1 MEQYSSFLEPLMA
14 FLATILAIV
23 VLKPLSNKVGLLDI
37 PGGRKDHAQATPLVG
52 GIAIYIG
59 LLAGILMLPQGT
71 WMAYGSFL
79 AGGFLIMAVGVL
91 DDMHDISARIRLL
104 AQLVALAI
112 MVFWGEVQLN
122 HLGPLFG
129 KGPLGLGWL
138 GIPLTL
144 FGAATVINSINMM
157 DGIDGLAGSISV
169 LMLTSLFGIAYV
181 SGLPLE
187 AYILGIVIVALLAFL
202 CFNFPFWAGRKAVVF
217 MGDAGS
223 TLIGFIIAWFT
234 IYLSQQPQS
243 IATPAIM
250 LWIVA
255 VPIMDLAV
263 VFLKRL
269 RQGRSPFK
277 PGNEHL
283 YCVLLS
289 KGLSRVQATW
299 VIIGLTVLTQC
310 VAWGMI
316 RNQWPDSAVLSTFL
330 ISFFVYLMVDMR
342 QSRA

>member
-1 MEQYSSFLEPLMA
+1 MEQYSSYLGPLTA
-14 FLATILAIV
+14 FLATIFAIV
-23 VLKPLSNKVGLLDI
+23 VLKPIANKVGLLDI
-37 PGGRKDHAQATPLVG
+37 PGGRKDHEAATPLMG

-59 LLAGILMLPQGT
+59 LLVGILMLPRAT
-71 WMAYGSFL
+71 WMAYSSFL
-79 AGGFLIMAVGVL
+79 TGGFLILAVGVL

-104 AQLVALAI
+104 AQLVGLAI
-112 MVFWGEVQLN
+112 MVFWGEVQLH

-129 KGPLGLGWL
+129 KGPLTLSWL
-138 GIPLTL
+138 AIPLTL
-144 FGAATVINSINMM
+144 FGAATVINSMNMM
-157 DGIDGLAGSISV
+157 DGIDGLAGSISL
-169 LMLTSLFGIAYV
+169 LMLTSLFGIAFV

-187 AYILGIVIVALLAFL
+187 AYILGLVIAALVGFL
-202 CFNFPFWAGRKAVVF
+202 IFNFPLWASKKASVF

-223 TLIGFIIAWFT
+223 TLIGFILAWFT

-243 IATPAIM
+243 IASPAIM

-255 VPIMDLAV
+255 VPIMDLAL

-269 RQGRSPFK
+269 RHGRSPFK

-289 KGLSRVQATW
+289 KGLSRVQSTW
-299 VIIGLTVLTQC
+299 VIVGLTLITQC

-316 RNQWPDSAVLSTFL
+316 RNHWPDSAVLSAFL
-330 ISFFVYLMVDMR
+330 ISFLIYLTVDMV
-342 QSRA
+342 QSRT